1 MSQPPE
7 IAARFAEDVASHE
20 MTILLDEG
28 LHRHLRFAAPQPNA
42 WLHWF
47 EIVTWPGHL
56 AITGDMESFSAKAD
70 ADTFM
75 TSRTPDMFQFF
86 RGKGINPSYWS
97 QKVSGGAGVKE
108 FSRAEFR
115 KEVLDYIRD
124 SIADY
129 PDLIDEVYA
138 DVLSDE
144 SIRSVEAAHDALN
157 DFVYKDF
164 RFEDTHELDFERFT
178 SHYLWCCHATVW
190 GIAQYDAAKA
200 APKAV
205 AS

>member
-1 MSQPPE
+1 MSDE
-7 IAARFAEDVASHE
+7 IAARFAKDVSRHE

-56 AITGDMESFSAKAD
+56 AITGDMESFASKSD

-75 TSRTPDMFQFF
+75 TARHPDMFPFF

-108 FSRAEFR
+108 FSRDEFR

-138 DVLSDE
+138 DILSDE
-144 SIRSVEAAHDALN
+144 SIRSVEAAHAALY
-157 DFVYKDF
+157 DFSHKDF
-164 RFEDTHELDFERFT
+164 RFEDTSELDFERFT
-178 SHYLWCCHATVW
+178 THYLWCCHATVW
-190 GIAQYDAAKA
+190 GIAQYDAAKT
-200 APKAV
+200 KQAV
-205 AS
+205 TA